1 MPARPCSQHRG
12 FTLLEVALI
21 VAIIGMMLLIIVGYF
36 LAPKVKGPL
45 PPVAAFTP
53 IPSSAFT
60 STPIP
65 ATPVPRA
72 TPAKTIELGKD
83 GAPVFR

>member
-1 MPARPCSQHRG
+1 MPARTCSQRRG

-36 LAPKVKGPL
+36 MAPKNRGPL

-65 ATPVPRA
+65 ATPVPKA
-72 TPAKTIELGKD
+72 TPKTIELGPT
-83 GAPVFR
+83 GAPTFR

>member
-1 MPARPCSQHRG
+1 MPFRTRSQPRG
-12 FTLLEVALI
+12 FTLLEVALV
-21 VAIIGMMLLIIVGYF
+21 VAIIGMMLLIIVGY
-36 LAPKVKGPL
+36 LMAPKNQGPL

-65 ATPVPRA
+65 ATPVPKG
-72 TPAKTIELGKD
+72 TPKTIELGPT
-83 GAPVFR
+83 GSPIFR